1 MQIYPHRVYCFS
13 RTDHLQRRTA
23 GAGKCPPPFSQ
34 ERSFLCYPIIRSAP
48 PRPQEEAACCCR
60 HRERTPEETK
70 KLSNRLS
77 RIEGQVRGIRGMIE
91 RDAYC
96 PDILIQVAAASS
108 ALNSLTREL
117 LDQHIRVCVAE
128 DLRQGKEDKVDELL
142 DVLQRLMR

>member
-1 MQIYPHRVYCFS
+1 MLS
-13 RTDHLQRRTA
+13 DHPQCSPA
-23 GAGKCPPPFSQ
+23 
-34 ERSFLCYPIIRSAP
+34 
-48 PRPQEEAACCCR
+48 PQEEEACCCR
-60 HRERTPEETK
+60 HRKRIPEEIK

>member
-1 MQIYPHRVYCFS
+1 MLS
-13 RTDHLQRRTA
+13 DHPQ
-23 GAGKCPPPFSQ
+23 CSPV
-34 ERSFLCYPIIRSAP
+34 
-48 PRPQEEAACCCR
+48 PQEEAACCCR
-60 HRERTPEETK
+60 HRKRTPEETK

-96 PDILIQVAAASS
+96 PDILIQVAAANS

>member
-1 MQIYPHRVYCFS
+1 MLS
-13 RTDHLQRRTA
+13 DHPQCSPA
-23 GAGKCPPPFSQ
+23 
-34 ERSFLCYPIIRSAP
+34 
-48 PRPQEEAACCCR
+48 PQEEAACCCR
-60 HRERTPEETK
+60 HRKRTPEETK

-96 PDILIQVAAASS
+96 PDILIQVAATNS

-128 DLRQGKEDKVDELL
+128 DLRQGKEDKLDELL

>member
-1 MQIYPHRVYCFS
+1 MLS
-13 RTDHLQRRTA
+13 DHPQCSPA
-23 GAGKCPPPFSQ
+23 
-34 ERSFLCYPIIRSAP
+34 
-48 PRPQEEAACCCR
+48 PQEEAACCCR
-60 HRERTPEETK
+60 HRKRTPEETK

>member
-1 MQIYPHRVYCFS
+1 MLS
-13 RTDHLQRRTA
+13 DHPQ
-23 GAGKCPPPFSQ
+23 CSP
-34 ERSFLCYPIIRSAP
+34 AP
-48 PRPQEEAACCCR
+48 PGGAACGCR
-60 HRERTPEETK
+60 PRNRTPAASQQ
-70 KLSNRLS
+70 LSNRLS

>member
-1 MQIYPHRVYCFS
+1 MLS
-13 RTDHLQRRTA
+13 DHPQCSPT
-23 GAGKCPPPFSQ
+23 
-34 ERSFLCYPIIRSAP
+34 
-48 PRPQEEAACCCR
+48 PQEEEACCCR
-60 HRERTPEETK
+60 HRERTPEEIK

>member
-1 MQIYPHRVYCFS
+1 MLS
-13 RTDHLQRRTA
+13 DHPQCSPA
-23 GAGKCPPPFSQ
+23 
-34 ERSFLCYPIIRSAP
+34 
-48 PRPQEEAACCCR
+48 PQEEAACCCR
-60 HRERTPEETK
+60 HRKRTPEEIK

-96 PDILIQVAAASS
+96 PDIMIQVAAASS

>member
-1 MQIYPHRVYCFS
+1 MLS
-13 RTDHLQRRTA
+13 DHPQRSPA
-23 GAGKCPPPFSQ
+23 
-34 ERSFLCYPIIRSAP
+34 
-48 PRPQEEAACCCR
+48 PQEEAACCCR
-60 HRERTPEETK
+60 HRERTPEEIK

>member
-1 MQIYPHRVYCFS
+1 MLS
-13 RTDHLQRRTA
+13 DH
-23 GAGKCPPPFSQ
+23 
-34 ERSFLCYPIIRSAP
+34 
-48 PRPQEEAACCCR
+48 PQCSPTPQDYEACCCR

-96 PDILIQVAAASS
+96 PDIMIQVAAASS